1 MKCVMR
7 IVTVAQAD
15 VSAVAPMLVG
25 KLTEILSELCQ
36 GFAHGIAPKNPAF
49 HHFIFESLAAVIRHV
64 CASGDAGAVKS
75 MEDVMLPPFQVGRQ
89 TTPTI
94 SPHIRHT
101 SHHIHTYIHTRT
113 HARTHTHTHI
123 HTYIHTYTHS
133 LIART
138 STNFPH
144 TLLTASHSNLIP
156 LFPPPLS
163 SLPSSHFPCP
173 PPPLP
178 SPPSPS

>member
-15 VSAVAPMLVG
+15 VAAVAPMLVG

-75 MEDVMLPPFQVGRQ
+75 MEDVMLPPFQVGGI
-89 TTPTI
+89 PN
-94 SPHIRHT
+94 HT
-101 SHHIHTYIHTRT
+101 SYLTSHTPSVTHTRSL
-113 HARTHTHTHI
+113 ARTNANFLYAFLLYFNLI
-123 HTYIHTYTHS
+123 SFRCSPLS
-133 LIART
+133 LPPSYPLIPPCLW
-138 STNFPH
+138 PH
-144 TLLTASHSNLIP
+144 PLLT
-156 LFPPPLS
+156 
-163 SLPSSHFPCP
+163 CR
-173 PPPLP
+173 PLP
-178 SPPSPS
+178 PRRWC

>member
-15 VSAVAPMLVG
+15 VAAVAPMLVG

-75 MEDVMLPPFQVGRQ
+75 MEDVMLPPFQVGGI
-89 TTPTI
+89 PN
-94 SPHIRHT
+94 HT
-101 SHHIHTYIHTRT
+101 SYLTSHTPNITHTRSL
-113 HARTHTHTHI
+113 ARTNTKFL
-123 HTYIHTYTHS
+123 YTLYFIS
-133 LIART
+133 IA
-138 STNFPH
+138 SPSVV
-144 TLLTASHSNLIP
+144 L
-156 LFPPPLS
+156 LFP
-163 SLPSSHFPCP
+163 F
-173 PPPLP
+173 PPLP
-178 SPPSPS
+178 LSFAPVSGPIPS